1 MAGGRRLLAEVFY
14 VVMRRIQ
21 RLARDDPMRAVE
33 EEALVAL
40 VLDD

>member
-1 MAGGRRLLAEVFY
+1 
-14 VVMRRIQ
+14 MRRIQ

-40 VLDD
+40 V